1 MYFDFAKAFDKINHR
16 LLIKRLSLHGISG
29 KLLCWIR
36 DFLSNRKQ
44 IVRLNQTFSESLPVT
59 SGVIQ
64 GTVLGP
70 TLFNIFINSIDCSLE
85 HCSILKYADDLRIY
99 LSSSK
104 SQANLLTLQR
114 HVQND
119 IDNLSHWA
127 LDSKMTFNI
136 NKCFFTPYNNHCSR
150 SYDVNNSNISYKT
163 QIKDLGMTVT
173 SPLNFN
179 KHIDQAVARAY
190 STCRLG
196 LIHKLFICKSEQ
208 LSSRL
213 FKAFVRPILEYA
225 CIIWNPSTQKSK
237 TKLERV
243 QRRMCRMIP
252 SIRHLPYKK
261 QLTIL
266 RMFSLET
273 RRLRYQLITM
283 FKLLKNKTDL
293 GFYSFFQVDSHKR
306 TRGHNIT
313 ISNKYAKNNYRR
325 DFFSV
330 SAISHWNRLPRC
342 VVNAENLIQFK
353 NGLTAYFLRE
363 DIW

>member
-1 MYFDFAKAFDKINHR
+1 MPESGSKGRSSPTPISQSSQYFDFAKAFDKINHR
-16 LLIKRLSLHGISG
+16 FIIINQAIKSPWNFWQTFMLDQR
-29 KLLCWIR
+29 
-36 DFLSNRKQ
+36 FLSNRKQ

-64 GTVLGP
+64 GTVVGP
-70 TLFNIFINSIDCSLE
+70 TQFNIFINSIDCSLE

-104 SQANLLTLQR
+104 SQANLLTLQK

-136 NKCFFTPYNNHCSR
+136 NKCFFTSYNNHCSR

-163 QIKDLGMTVT
+163 QIKDLGMTVS

-190 STCRLG
+190 SRLG

-237 TKLERV
+237 NKLERV
-243 QRRMCRMIP
+243 QWRI
-252 SIRHLPYKK
+252 
-261 QLTIL
+261 
-266 RMFSLET
+266 
-273 RRLRYQLITM
+273 
-283 FKLLKNKTDL
+283 
-293 GFYSFFQVDSHKR
+293 
-306 TRGHNIT
+306 
-313 ISNKYAKNNYRR
+313 
-325 DFFSV
+325 
-330 SAISHWNRLPRC
+330 
-342 VVNAENLIQFK
+342 
-353 NGLTAYFLRE
+353 
-363 DIW
+363 